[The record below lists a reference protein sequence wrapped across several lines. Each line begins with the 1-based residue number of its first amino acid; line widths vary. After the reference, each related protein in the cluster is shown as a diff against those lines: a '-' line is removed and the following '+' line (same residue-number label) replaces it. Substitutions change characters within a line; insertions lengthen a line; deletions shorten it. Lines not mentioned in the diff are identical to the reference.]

1 MDTHP
6 WFRKPSDRLS
16 LGVTDKVMVENN
28 IGLQVDDL
36 LPHRLEQQVR
46 TGTGLIGAVEAG
58 DPVVSRLKGKT
69 TISLE
74 EGSRSGNQFMGTPA

>member
-74 EGSRSGNQFMGTPA
+74 EGSRSGNQFMGTPV